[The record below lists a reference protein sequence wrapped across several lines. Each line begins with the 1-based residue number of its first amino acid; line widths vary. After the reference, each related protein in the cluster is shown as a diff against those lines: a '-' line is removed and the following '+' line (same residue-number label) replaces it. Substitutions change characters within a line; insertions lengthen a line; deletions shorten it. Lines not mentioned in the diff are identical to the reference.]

1 MKRSLRLFGDTLLLT
16 AVSLAVRTASLLFS
30 SYASRRAGAAAMG
43 LFSLVSSVSFFAV
56 TFAVSGI
63 NLGVTRLVSEALG
76 RGDASA
82 VRGCMRRAF
91 LYLLFFGGTASLLL
105 FFFSEPIARRLL
117 SDARA
122 AASLRVFSLGLL
134 PIALSSAL
142 NGYFCAVR
150 RVWKSAAAQLFEE
163 AVTILASSA
172 LLSLFLPRGIGS
184 ACLALVAGGTAAEI
198 ASALLS
204 LFLYLGDR
212 TRRARGGARGCGGW
226 RALFS
231 VTLPVSL
238 SAYVRSALVTVE
250 HILIP
255 VGLAAVGAGA
265 DGALAAYGV
274 LSGMVLPTVLYPTAL
289 SAAFSSLLVPEA
301 ASLSAGGDRALC
313 RETAERAIRT
323 ILAFGVAAAGILAS
337 AAGGLEDLLFPGTG
351 AGRYIRTLAP
361 VLPVMMLDTVTDG
374 LLKGLGE
381 QLWSMAVNIGD
392 ALLSVLLVRLL
403 LPRWGVGG
411 YLFIVI
417 FCEALNCFFS
427 LTRLL
432 SVTDARLSPLPLV
445 LPPFFAVAAAT
456 GASRLLLSRFPLSGG
471 EETVLHL
478 LLSAF
483 LTLALLSLPR
493 GKTALAKRRRL

>member
-1 MKRSLRLFGDTLLLT
+1 M
-16 AVSLAVRTASLLFS
+16 
-30 SYASRRAGAAAMG
+30 
-43 LFSLVSSVSFFAV
+43 
-56 TFAVSGI
+56 
-63 NLGVTRLVSEALG
+63 
-76 RGDASA
+76 
-82 VRGCMRRAF
+82 
-91 LYLLFFGGTASLLL
+91 
-105 FFFSEPIARRLL
+105 
-117 SDARA
+117 
-122 AASLRVFSLGLL
+122 
-134 PIALSSAL
+134 
-142 NGYFCAVR
+142 
-150 RVWKSAAAQLFEE
+150 
-163 AVTILASSA
+163 
-172 LLSLFLPRGIGS
+172 
-184 ACLALVAGGTAAEI
+184 
-198 ASALLS
+198 
-204 LFLYLGDR
+204 
-212 TRRARGGARGCGGW
+212 
-226 RALFS
+226 
-231 VTLPVSL
+231 
-238 SAYVRSALVTVE
+238 RSALVTVE

-323 ILAFGVAAAGILAS
+323 ILAFGVASAGILAS

-427 LTRLL
+427 LGQCFFVKEDRI
-432 SVTDARLSPLPLV
+432 SVCGIQDQVT
-445 LPPFFAVAAAT
+445 
-456 GASRLLLSRFPLSGG
+456 
-471 EETVLHL
+471 E
-478 LLSAF
+478 
-483 LTLALLSLPR
+483 
-493 GKTALAKRRRL
+493 